1 MNPNEDPNSPLQNA
15 GAQSNAPFVGSAMPG
30 QQFAP
35 QQTTPKAFAQPMA
48 SQQPMASAPFVAG
61 MPTMMNVQPPKR
73 SRKGLVLVLLIVIVV
88 AAVGTYFGLK
98 KPTTTGNGTAAN
110 GGTGSS
116 SQFAS
121 QLSMLAKDGGK
132 ITSGD
137 LDKFDKTALFF
148 AVFKNAAMQNVVHVT
163 SDAYEGSSPTDQ
175 STRAYE
181 FLHDSTFNYKT
192 KQLALVSQSGDYT
205 NECVNGTEYE
215 YSETFDASTGST
227 GNSWAPS
234 ANNTCDM
241 SDYAGYINDGINT
254 GGLSASQAQTY
265 VAGLASA
272 SGLISVKSMSLTTHA
287 GAPYVRMVVTVSPI
301 QVEIDGTSGYEGMGV
316 IGGWLKQAGIN
327 LTTWPYQSVGT
338 IATGAQLI
346 YYINPAT
353 QLPAYSQISLTY
365 SRDDNTGKQ
374 VPNQIYDFQDTQ
386 YAFGGS
392 VTAPSTTAAPQT
404 IKLSWPEEKP

>member
-1 MNPNEDPNSPLQNA
+1 
-15 GAQSNAPFVGSAMPG
+15 
-30 QQFAP
+30 
-35 QQTTPKAFAQPMA
+35 
-48 SQQPMASAPFVAG
+48 
-61 MPTMMNVQPPKR
+61 MMNVQPPKR